1 MSAHAPINNM
11 TEQLDEK
18 IARKE
23 LILKLNNLE
32 YKLIILIDND
42 YLLLKI
48 ELLNEIILYSYQIKY
63 DLKTIIN
70 ILMLN
75 NILYNNF
82 EKIIELINDA
92 YTNKKLLIKDVNKD
106 RIELIIKMP
115 IGFKEYDCSIILKR
129 KNPDIN
135 GKFTIII
142 GKLKKYKDYSNN
154 EIKMLEKY
162 LLDLR
167 SLVDNKLNQNSKLI
181 NNLKEKNEKN
191 KKELQKLREEI
202 DILKNE
208 INKSKIEIFNA
219 INNENQEEKLNCIPN
234 IQYSDKDILD
244 NLIKEKKEKDQLI
257 NELKKE
263 IEVLK
268 NHQQKNEVKNEKLKI
283 INNREKYNLKYLE
296 FINNKCKKCDKTS
309 MKSIFKCVICDNY
322 YLCEACQKNNSK
334 YKFHEHNEY
343 FHIIYPNGV
352 QAQLGKKE
360 NDNIKLNQAINSFYN
375 LLKEIFFDE
384 NSNIITKEISN
395 KEIKNLIK
403 ICKQMD
409 SLKAPPLE
417 YFSEYQKIYINKELK
432 NDVKLK
438 EIIFQKINIIVN
450 NISKISS

>member
-1 MSAHAPINNM
+1 MSAPAPINNM

-115 IGFKEYDCSIILKR
+115 IGFKEYDCSIILNR

-135 GKFTIII
+135 EKFTIII
-142 GKLKKYKDYSNN
+142 GELKKYKDCNNN

-202 DILKNE
+202 DILKNK

-268 NHQQKNEVKNEKLKI
+268 NHQKKNEVKNEELKI
-283 INNREKYNLKYLE
+283 INNGEKYNLKYLE
-296 FINNKCKKCDKTS
+296 FINNKCKICNKES
-309 MKSIFKCVICDNY
+309 IKSIFKCVICNNY
-322 YLCEACQKNNSK
+322 YLCEVCHRNNIK
-334 YKFHEHNEY
+334 GKFHEHNEY

-352 QAQLGKKE
+352 QTQIARKE
-360 NDNIKLNQAINSFYN
+360 NINIKFNNAVNSFILFN
-375 LLKEIFFDE
+375 
-384 NSNIITKEISN
+384 
-395 KEIKNLIK
+395 
-403 ICKQMD
+403 
-409 SLKAPPLE
+409 
-417 YFSEYQKIYINKELK
+417 
-432 NDVKLK
+432 
-438 EIIFQKINIIVN
+438 INII
-450 NISKISS
+450 IIYPKSSFFNFNCFFAEVKCQL